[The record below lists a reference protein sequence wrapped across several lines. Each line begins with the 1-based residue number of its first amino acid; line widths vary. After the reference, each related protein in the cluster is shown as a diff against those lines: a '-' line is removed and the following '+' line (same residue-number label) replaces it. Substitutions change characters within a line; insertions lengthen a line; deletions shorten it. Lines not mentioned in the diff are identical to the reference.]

1 MIENELTDP
10 FSGAIPGESL
20 ASSKLGSLPTDS
32 PAKVSDPEKALEAII
47 RSLEDEESKKY
58 VRSLLL
64 AGVSCQTL
72 SAAIVLKCVTD
83 GIISPDVAEL
93 IKPFLLVAIFRMHMD
108 RIERI
113 NVTEERFSSE
123 EDDNDIDNLLSGY
136 KNKTMPDNKDLKDI
150 EFDKDI
156 EEFLNEDESEG
167 FMNRRM
173 DQ

>member
-1 MIENELTDP
+1 M
-10 FSGAIPGESL
+10 
-20 ASSKLGSLPTDS
+20 
-32 PAKVSDPEKALEAII
+32 
-47 RSLEDEESKKY
+47 
-58 VRSLLL
+58 
-64 AGVSCQTL
+64 
-72 SAAIVLKCVTD
+72 LKCVTD